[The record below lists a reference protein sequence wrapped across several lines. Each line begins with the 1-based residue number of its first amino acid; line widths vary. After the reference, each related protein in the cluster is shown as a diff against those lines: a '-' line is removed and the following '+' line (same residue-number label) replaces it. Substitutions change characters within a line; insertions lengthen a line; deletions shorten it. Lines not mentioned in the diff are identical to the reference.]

1 MRETIAHLTI
11 KVIHESVSF
20 GRSLLLEI
28 LQERVSHVSALGK
41 HIIQVAKSVLSRLL
55 LVLDVRMHLLALTVD
70 ICNDLPLIGNPRLL
84 LLDQAICD
92 AFDLGSDRVQCIV
105 MVLNPVFLFLNYGC
119 FKLIPA
125 NIDINRFNIEKFT
138 SIFWET
144 IIFLTYIRSWL

>member
-70 ICNDLPLIGNPRLL
+70 ISDDLPLIGNPSLL

-92 AFDLGSDRVQCIV
+92 AFDLGSDRVERIV
-105 MVLNPVFLFLNYGC
+105 MVLNSILLFLNDGR
-119 FKLIPA
+119 FKLIP
-125 NIDINRFNIEKFT
+125 IDIYQPFQYFRIHFYARSAGGITLLTFT
-138 SIFWET
+138 
-144 IIFLTYIRSWL
+144 